1 VPEGIE
7 GFVNALDFKR
17 VGEVRL
23 ADTWRNGYEVHLKP
37 GTGDLDFG
45 TMFKLI
51 EGKGYR
57 GYYTNAFTTLDDM
70 IAARGYLVDKARAAG
85 VKVD

>member
-1 VPEGIE
+1 
-7 GFVNALDFKR
+7 
-17 VGEVRL
+17 
-23 ADTWRNGYEVHLKP
+23 
-37 GTGDLDFG
+37 
-45 TMFKLI
+45 MFRLI

-70 IAARGYLVDKARAAG
+70 AAARGYLVDKARAAG